1 MPSQQTHDVSTQQFQ
16 VSFVLAR
23 VLTSG
28 VIMSIEKNE
37 SELKGLEN
45 CLKKSANKR
54 FAVTWN
60 SISGAIIGALWGQDI
75 VYGGKTNQQ
84 NFDNQQQK
92 LLQWLGIGHSPSLPQ
107 PWRLTQI
114 NWDNLHAAGELSAN
128 DSPVNI
134 LDFSPLGFGPCAV
147 LLTDSETIYKKA
159 ERLKIFGAFDLRTMW
174 TQQETETEIQ
184 PGLQFNFR
192 LSPLVG
198 ACIKMSLLKAGV
210 NK

>member
-1 MPSQQTHDVSTQQFQ
+1 MPSQQTHDVSTQHFQ
-16 VSFVLAR
+16 TSFVLAR

-45 CLKKSANKR
+45 LLKKAANKQ
-54 FAVTWN
+54 FAVTYN
-60 SISGAIIGALWGQDI
+60 SISGAVIGALWGQDI
-75 VYGGKTNQQ
+75 VYGDKTNQR
-84 NFDNQQQK
+84 NIDTQQEK
-92 LLQWLGIGHSPSLPQ
+92 LIKWLGIGHANSLPE
-107 PWRLTQI
+107 PYRLQLI
-114 NWDNLHAAGELSAN
+114 NWDNINETGQFAVGDDRVA
-128 DSPVNI
+128 I
-134 LDFSPLGFGPCAV
+134 IDFSGLGFGPCAV
-147 LLTDSETIYKKA
+147 LLTDNETIYKKA

-198 ACIKMSLLKAGV
+198 ACIKMSLLKSGV

>member
-1 MPSQQTHDVSTQQFQ
+1 MPLQQTHDVSTQHFQ

-45 CLKKSANKR
+45 CLKKAAHKR
-54 FAVTWN
+54 YAVSYN
-60 SISGAIIGALWGQDI
+60 SISGAVIGALWGQDI
-75 VYGGKTNQQ
+75 VYGSKTNQHRL
-84 NFDNQQQK
+84 DEQQQK
-92 LLQWLGIGHSPSLPQ
+92 LLKWLGVGHSASLPQ
-107 PWRLTQI
+107 PYHLHQI
-114 NWDNLHAAGELSAN
+114 DWENIHRTGESAAN
-128 DSPVNI
+128 DFPVNI
-134 LDFSPLGFGPCAV
+134 IDFSALGFGPCAV
-147 LLTDSETIYKKA
+147 LLTDDEIIYKKA

-174 TQQETETEIQ
+174 TQLETEKEIQ

-198 ACIKMSLLKAGV
+198 ACVKMSLLKAGV

>member
-1 MPSQQTHDVSTQQFQ
+1 MSSHQTHDVSTQHFQ

-45 CLKKSANKR
+45 CLKKSANKQH
-54 FAVTWN
+54 AVTYN
-60 SISGAIIGALWGQDI
+60 SISGAVIGALWGQDI
-75 VYGGKTNQQ
+75 VYGSKTNQHHL
-84 NFDNQQQK
+84 DNQQEK
-92 LLQWLGIGHSPSLPQ
+92 LLKWLGIGHSAALPQ
-107 PWRLTQI
+107 PYNVHQI
-114 NWDNLHAAGELSAN
+114 NWQNLHQAGELPAN
-128 DSPVNI
+128 DSLVNI
-134 LDFSPLGFGPCAV
+134 LDFSALGFGPCAV
-147 LLTDSETIYKKA
+147 LLTDDENIYKKA

-174 TQQETETEIQ
+174 TQHETEKEIQ

-198 ACIKMSLLKAGV
+198 ACIKMALLKAGV

>member
-1 MPSQQTHDVSTQQFQ
+1 MQSQGTHELATQHFQ

-45 CLKKSANKR
+45 ILKKSSGKQY
-54 FAVTWN
+54 AVTYN
-60 SISGAIIGALWGQDI
+60 SISGAVIGALWGQDI
-75 VYGGKTNQQ
+75 VYGGKTNQRTL
-84 NFDNQQQK
+84 DEQQEK
-92 LLQWLGIGHSPSLPQ
+92 LLKWLGIGH
-107 PWRLTQI
+107 
-114 NWDNLHAAGELSAN
+114 DNLLARPYLLHTASWENLAGTGTSCHN
-128 DSPVNI
+128 DEPVNI
-134 LDFSPLGFGPCAV
+134 IDFAGLGFGPCAV
-147 LLTDSETIYKKA
+147 LLTNSESIYKKA

-174 TQQETETEIQ
+174 TQQETEKEIQ

-198 ACIKMSLLKAGV
+198 ACIKMSLIKMGL

>member
-54 FAVTWN
+54 FAVTYN
-60 SISGAIIGALWGQDI
+60 SISGAVIGALWGQDI
-75 VYGGKTNQQ
+75 VYGSKTNQHSL
-84 NFDNQQQK
+84 DNQQEK
-92 LLQWLGIGHSPSLPQ
+92 LLKWLGISHSASLPQ
-107 PWRLTQI
+107 PFHLQEITWE
-114 NWDNLHAAGELSAN
+114 NLHATGKLAASDFA
-128 DSPVNI
+128 VNI

-147 LLTDSETIYKKA
+147 LLTDSEIIYKKA

-174 TQQETETEIQ
+174 TQQETEKEIQ

>member
-1 MPSQQTHDVSTQQFQ
+1 MLSQQTHDVSTQHFQ

-45 CLKKSANKR
+45 SLKKSANKR
-54 FAVTWN
+54 YAVTYN
-60 SISGAIIGALWGQDI
+60 SISGAVIGALWGQDI
-75 VYGGKTNQQ
+75 VYGSKTNQH
-84 NFDNQQQK
+84 NLDNQQEK
-92 LLQWLGIGHSPSLPQ
+92 LLKWLGIGHNSALPEPYHLQ
-107 PWRLTQI
+107 QI
-114 NWDNLHAAGELSAN
+114 SWDNLQQTGELTAN
-128 DSPVNI
+128 NAAVNI
-134 LDFSPLGFGPCAV
+134 LDFTALGFGPCAV

-198 ACIKMSLLKAGV
+198 ACIKMALLKAGV